1 MSSETRFLQIFGYK
15 ILSLNFV
22 QNDGG
27 AFHSDSDAVQ

>member
-1 MSSETRFLQIFGYK
+1 MTSETRFLQIFGYK
-15 ILSLNFV
+15 ILSPNFV

>member
-1 MSSETRFLQIFGYK
+1 MTSETRFLQIFGYK

-27 AFHSDSDAVQ
+27 AFHSDSDAV

>member
-1 MSSETRFLQIFGYK
+1 MTSGTRFLQIFGYK

-22 QNDGG
+22 QNDDG

>member
-1 MSSETRFLQIFGYK
+1 MTSEPRFLQIFGYK

-22 QNDGG
+22 QNDED

>member
-1 MSSETRFLQIFGYK
+1 MTLETRFLQIFGYK

-27 AFHSDSDAVQ
+27 AFHSDSDAV